1 MDRLANKGKRT
12 TNTVN
17 KQTEEVEEK
26 IYRGSD
32 GVLYANAL
40 LLTLVGVG
48 LPLVVYYLDIAISS
62 KVIIIIGCFG
72 LGIGFISLMIV
83 LYQLLTSDE

>member
-1 MDRLANKGKRT
+1 MANKGKRT

-17 KQTEEVEEK
+17 KQTEEDEEK
-26 IYRGSD
+26 VYRGSD

>member
-1 MDRLANKGKRT
+1 MANKGKRT

-26 IYRGSD
+26 VYRGSD

>member
-1 MDRLANKGKRT
+1 MANKGKRT

-17 KQTEEVEEK
+17 KQTEEDEEK
-26 IYRGSD
+26 VYRGSD
-32 GVLYANAL
+32 GVFYANAL